1 MNDNQENMVADA
13 SLGHYRLGNK
23 NARNIYYSPDGT
35 EDHED
40 HVAVVFDPAAGP
52 RFVRALNGGITPE
65 LAYALELVESLTDRE
80 PCQFDH
86 NHSCQEHGYYYLEP
100 AEQCP
105 VQLAKDL
112 VRKHG
117 FGETE

>member
-1 MNDNQENMVADA
+1 MADK

-35 EDHED
+35 EDNEE
-40 HVAVVFDPAAGP
+40 HVAVVFDPATGP

-86 NHSCQEHGYYYLEP
+86 NHSCQAHLYFYLEP
-100 AEQCP
+100 DEQCP
-105 VQLAKDL
+105 MQLAKDL
-112 VRKHG
+112 VKKHG
-117 FGETE
+117 FGEAESSG